1 MHEFRSE
8 NKIPWLRGLS
18 RIGPI
23 VLIAVF
29 SFGLG
34 SLQISSDVLTWVV
47 AIVLGIAIVGYFL
60 VRSLMERRALRI
72 KISSD
77 WIRIRRGNRVLSAP
91 LHYVTIERSILFD
104 NRFKVSHPRKK
115 LSFTISL
122 DQFPTEQRPGLSAL
136 LSAHAKP
143 GTGVLANF
151 IGIDPPAA
159 R

>member
-1 MHEFRSE
+1 MPEFRSE

-18 RIGPI
+18 RIGPV

-34 SLQISSDVLTWVV
+34 SLQISNDVLTWVV

-60 VRSLMERRALRI
+60 LRSLMERRALRI

-91 LHYVTIERSILFD
+91 LHYVNIERSILFD

-122 DQFPTEQRPGLSAL
+122 DQFPVDQRPALGAL
-136 LSAHAKP
+136 LSAYAEP
-143 GTGVLANF
+143 STGVLANF
-151 IGIDPPAA
+151 IGIEPPGAQ
-159 R
+159 